1 MLPTTI
7 TRTICIILLSI
18 FFNKSYAE
26 LSTNKL
32 NNVDISCLAQLYDL
46 KNNPTEEK
54 LSGILETLMA
64 NTSNSKLSLYTIE
77 KCIAELN
84 DIILSNDKLKS
95 KKYLLDYYN
104 SILTYCKGDSLGFVN
119 KIETLKLQLLQKDK
133 LVEYAS
139 INVQAGNFF
148 NMYNV
153 VDLRFKFYR
162 DNIALFNKYKNVKW
176 DEYDIQ
182 NYNSIGFLF
191 ETIEE
196 YDSALKYYN
205 IGLDL
210 AKKNGSEV
218 WYGLMSGNMGSVYL
232 INKDYKI
239 AEQLLSIDL
248 AVSKQYK
255 MNESALNVMFHLI
268 QIKNAQKKYSE
279 SQQLL
284 DSAKFY
290 MSNFDIANSA
300 FKTLLINNFN
310 FSKAEIFM
318 GTGKYD
324 SARFY
329 YKKSNDYLYSLNKDY
344 RKREKSL
351 LNKRY
356 SFEENA
362 EAFAELETKNKQTL
376 FIAIISFLLLAS
388 TTVILIILS
397 NFNKKS
403 KQKSKELEELNLQKD
418 KLFSI
423 LSHDLKSPLNTLYSL
438 LDLYNI
444 DAISNEDF
452 LKYKADINKSISEIS
467 NNLNNVLLWAS
478 QSMKTGLK
486 VNNSE
491 VDLSILLNEIIS
503 QFSVLINNKNLN
515 VLIDNKF
522 NNKLNVDRNMLFV
535 ILSNLL
541 NNAIK
546 FTNQNK
552 SISINIDKTMSNSL
566 QIIVEDEGIGIKKEK
581 LDSIFK
587 LHVNKSTM
595 GTYGEKGTG
604 LGLIICNDFVK
615 LMGGSIKVE
624 SNLNVGTKFII
635 TLPIN

>member
-1 MLPTTI
+1 MI
-7 TRTICIILLSI
+7 RTICILILSVL
-18 FFNKSYAE
+18 FNISYAE
-26 LSTNKL
+26 QSTSKL

-54 LSGILETLMA
+54 LSGMLETLMA
-64 NTSNSKLSLYTIE
+64 NTSNSKLTLYTIE
-77 KCIAELN
+77 KCTAELQ
-84 DIILSNDKLKS
+84 DIIQSNENLKP
-95 KKYLLDYYN
+95 KKYLLDYFN
-104 SILTYCKGDSLGFVN
+104 SIVTYCKGDSLGFVN
-119 KIETLKLQLLQKDK
+119 QIEALKFQLLQKNK
-133 LVEYAS
+133 FVECAS

-148 NMYNV
+148 SLYNV

-162 DNIALFNKYKNVKW
+162 DNIVLFNKHKNVKW
-176 DEYDIQ
+176 EEYDIQ

-210 AKKNGSEV
+210 AEKNGSKV
-218 WYGLMSGNMGSVYL
+218 WYGLMSGNMGSIYL
-232 INKDYKI
+232 INKDYKR

-255 MNESALNVMFHLI
+255 MNESALNVMFHLM

-284 DSAKFY
+284 DSVKLY
-290 MSNFDIANSA
+290 MSNIDIANSA
-300 FKTLLINNFN
+300 FKTLFINNFN

-318 GTGKYD
+318 GIGKYD
-324 SARFY
+324 SARYY

-356 SFEENA
+356 NFEENA

-376 FIAIISFLLLAS
+376 FIAIITFLLLAS
-388 TTVILIILS
+388 TTVILVILS

-403 KQKSKELEELNLQKD
+403 KQKSMELEELILQKD

-423 LSHDLKSPLNTLYSL
+423 VSHDLKSPLNTLYSL

-444 DAISNEDF
+444 DAISNDDF
-452 LKYKADINKSISEIS
+452 LKYKADINKSINEIS

-491 VDLSILLNEIIS
+491 VDLSVLLNEIIN
-503 QFSVLINNKNLN
+503 QFSMLINNKNLN
-515 VLIDNKF
+515 LLIENKF
-522 NNKLNVDRNMLFV
+522 NDKLIVDRNMLFV

-546 FTNQNK
+546 FTKEHK
-552 SISINIDKTMSNSL
+552 SIFINIEKPLNNNL
-566 QIIVEDEGIGIKKEK
+566 QIIVEDHGVGIKKDK

-587 LHVNKSTM
+587 LQANKSTM

-604 LGLIICNDFVK
+604 LGLIICNDFIK
-615 LMGGSIKVE
+615 LMGGTIKVE
-624 SNLNVGTKFII
+624 STLNVGTKFIVN
-635 TLPIN
+635 LPIN